1 MNYIPDVD
9 TYGLIFKGD
18 INYNDLPKI
27 ETECKERLDSL
38 FEDREIKIDEIKR
51 LSKNELIIKITLYKK
66 QIQIT
71 RDSNP

>member
-1 MNYIPDVD
+1 MRLRRKPSR
-9 TYGLIFKGD
+9 LCH
-18 INYNDLPKI
+18 
-27 ETECKERLDSL
+27 EECKERLDSL

-66 QIQIT
+66 QIQII